1 MWSKLVDFIDL
12 LFIGGL
18 TNLAV
23 DELRGPAGIGLNTR
37 TPSPEARE
45 HLQRDAQ
52 KAQEARK
59 RQAQEREA
67 RRLEANRLEMERW
80 MECKRTTATQRE
92 QWLALMNQLYPDV
105 RWR

>member
-1 MWSKLVDFIDL
+1 MDFIDL

-23 DELRGPAGIGLNTR
+23 EELRGPAGISLDTR

-45 HLQRDAQ
+45 RLQRQ
-52 KAQEARK
+52 AQEAQEAQK
-59 RQAQEREA
+59 RQTQEREA
-67 RRLEANRLEMERW
+67 RRLEATRLETKRW
-80 MECKRTTATQRE
+80 TECKRAAAARRE
-92 QWLALMNQLYPDV
+92 QWLALMNQRYPGV